1 MGEVSVVGE
10 VGVEGDSEV
19 VVAEWQ
25 GAACD
30 RRLRYQ
36 CHLVAC
42 SDQVAS

>member
-1 MGEVSVVGE
+1 MGEVSVVSE
-10 VGVEGDSEV
+10 VGVEGDNEV
-19 VVAEWQ
+19 VVAEWL

-36 CHLVAC
+36 CHLVDC